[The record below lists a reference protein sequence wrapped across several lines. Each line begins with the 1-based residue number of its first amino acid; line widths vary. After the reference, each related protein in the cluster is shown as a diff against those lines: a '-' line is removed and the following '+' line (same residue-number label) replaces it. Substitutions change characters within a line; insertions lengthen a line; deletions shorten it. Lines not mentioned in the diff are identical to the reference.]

1 MEITTRSLW
10 TLVHGMGFGALYLLA
25 CSGALALLYLRFS
38 TDAQTQTHASPV
50 SDRFLGIYLTA
61 MAALA
66 WLTVLSG
73 TYIIYPWYRAT
84 APAGT
89 ANLAAYPR
97 ALLLFHP
104 ATKQWH
110 LIGMEWK
117 EHVAW
122 LVPIAITMA
131 AFIAIRYARD
141 LRNHSQLRY
150 ALHGFVVIS
159 LLAAGIAGFFG
170 AMLDKNAPVDGGQTI
185 QLVQGEKQ

>member
-10 TLVHGMGFGALYLLA
+10 TLIHGMGFGALYLLA
-25 CSGALALLYLRFS
+25 CSGAIVLLYLRFS
-38 TDAQTQTHASPV
+38 TDAESKASPAK
-50 SDRFLGIYLTA
+50 DRFLGIYLTV

-66 WLTVLSG
+66 WLAVLTG

-89 ANLAAYPR
+89 SDLAGFPR
-97 ALLLFHP
+97 ALLLSHP

-117 EHVAW
+117 EHIAW

-131 AFIAIRYARD
+131 ASIAIKYARY
-141 LRNHSQLRY
+141 LRNHPQLRY
-150 ALHGFVVIS
+150 ALHGFVITS
-159 LLAAGIAGFFG
+159 LFAAGVAGFFG
-170 AMLDKNAPVDGGQTI
+170 AMLSKNAPVDGGPTI
-185 QLVQGEKQ
+185 QLVQGEKP

>member
-10 TLVHGMGFGALYLLA
+10 TLVHGMGFGALYL
-25 CSGALALLYLRFS
+25 RFS
-38 TDAQTQTHASPV
+38 TDTQTDTSPL

-84 APAGT
+84 APTGT
-89 ANLAAYPR
+89 ANLTSYPR
-97 ALLLFHP
+97 ALLLSHP

-131 AFIAIRYARD
+131 AFIAIKYARD
-141 LRNHSQLRY
+141 LRNHPQLRN
-150 ALHGFVVIS
+150 ALYGFVITS
-159 LLAAGIAGFFG
+159 LFAAGIAGFFG
-170 AMLDKNAPVDGGQTI
+170 AMIDKNAPVDGGQTVR
-185 QLVQGEKQ
+185 LLQGEKE

>member
-25 CSGALALLYLRFS
+25 CSGAIVLIYLRS
-38 TDAQTQTHASPV
+38 ATNAQAHSIPGG
-50 SDRFLGIYLTA
+50 DRILGIYLTV

-66 WLTVLSG
+66 WLTVLTG
-73 TYIIYPWYRAT
+73 TYIVYPWYRA
-84 APAGT
+84 APSAGV
-89 ANLAAYPR
+89 ANLAAFPR
-97 ALLLFHP
+97 SLLLSNP

-131 AFIAIRYARD
+131 AFVAVKYARD
-141 LRNHSQLRY
+141 LKHSPALRS
-150 ALHGFVVIS
+150 ALYGFVGTS
-159 LLAAGIAGFFG
+159 LFAAGVAGFFG

-185 QLVQGEKQ
+185 HLVQGE

>member
-25 CSGALALLYLRFS
+25 CSGAIVLLYLRS
-38 TDAQTQTHASPV
+38 SPNV
-50 SDRFLGIYLTA
+50 QADSPPAADRILGIYLTV

-73 TYIIYPWYRAT
+73 TYIVYPWYRAV
-84 APAGT
+84 APAGA
-89 ANLAAYPR
+89 ANLAAFPR
-97 ALLLFHP
+97 SLLLSKT
-104 ATKQWH
+104 ATKRWH

-131 AFIAIRYARD
+131 AFVAIKYARD
-141 LRNHSQLRY
+141 LKHSPPLRT
-150 ALHGFVVIS
+150 ALYGFVATS
-159 LLAAGIAGFFG
+159 LFAAGVAGFFG

-185 QLVQGEKQ
+185 RLVQGE

>member
-25 CSGALALLYLRFS
+25 CSGAIVLLFLRSATNAHS
-38 TDAQTQTHASPV
+38 TPKG
-50 SDRFLGIYLTA
+50 DRVLGIYLTV
-61 MAALA
+61 MAAVA

-73 TYIIYPWYRAT
+73 TYIIYPWYRA
-84 APAGT
+84 APPAGAAHLT
-89 ANLAAYPR
+89 AFPR
-97 ALLLFHP
+97 SLLLSNP

-122 LVPIAITMA
+122 LVPIAVTMA
-131 AFIAIRYARD
+131 AFIAIKYARD
-141 LRNHSQLRY
+141 LKHSPPLRT
-150 ALHGFVVIS
+150 ALYGFVATS
-159 LLAAGIAGFFG
+159 LFAAGVAGFFG

-185 QLVQGEKQ
+185 RLVQGE

>member
-38 TDAQTQTHASPV
+38 TDTQTDTSPL

-73 TYIIYPWYRAT
+73 TYIIYPWYRAA

-89 ANLAAYPR
+89 ANLTAYPR
-97 ALLLFHP
+97 ALLLSHP

-122 LVPIAITMA
+122 LVPIAITA
-131 AFIAIRYARD
+131 AAIVAIRYARD
-141 LRNHSQLRY
+141 LKHHPQIRSSLF
-150 ALHGFVVIS
+150 GFVAAS

-170 AMLDKNAPVDGGQTI
+170 AMLDKNAPVDGGPEI
-185 QLVQGEKQ
+185 QLVKGE

>member
-25 CSGALALLYLRFS
+25 GSGAIALLYLRS
-38 TDAQTQTHASPV
+38 SADEPASASPKG
-50 SDRFLGIYLTA
+50 DRYLGIYLTA

-73 TYIIYPWYRAT
+73 TYIIYQWYRAT
-84 APAGT
+84 APTGT
-89 ANLAAYPR
+89 ANLTSYPR
-97 ALLLFHP
+97 ALLLSHP

-131 AFIAIRYARD
+131 AFIAIKYARD
-141 LRNHSQLRY
+141 LKNHPQLRN
-150 ALHGFVVIS
+150 ALYGFVITS
-159 LLAAGIAGFFG
+159 LFAAGIAGFFG
-170 AMLDKNAPVDGGQTI
+170 AMLDKNAPVDGGQTV
-185 QLVQGEKQ
+185 QLLQGEKE

>member
-10 TLVHGMGFGALYLLA
+10 TLVHGMGFGTLYLLT
-25 CSGALALLYLRFS
+25 CSGAIALLYLHSR
-38 TDAQTQTHASPV
+38 TDAQTYDSPGI
-50 SDRFLGIYLTA
+50 DRFLGIYLTT
-61 MAALA
+61 MASLA

-84 APAGT
+84 APPGA
-89 ANLAAYPR
+89 ADLAAYPR
-97 ALLLFHP
+97 ALLLSHP

-122 LVPIAITMA
+122 LAPIAITMA
-131 AFIAIRYARD
+131 SFLAIKYSRD
-141 LRNHSQLRY
+141 LKTHPQLRS
-150 ALHGFVVIS
+150 ALYGFVITS

-170 AMLDKNAPVDGGQTI
+170 AMLDKKAPVDGGQNI
-185 QLVQGEKQ
+185 QFVQGEMK